1 MTIDPETL
9 KAYRKLK
16 GPSQQDLADRAKLS
30 KRQISRIE
38 AGQMAHRQVHRRTV
52 ESLAKVLNVTVEHL
66 GKPFDHDD
74 RILGGAGYRPIKV
87 PVSPEIRL
95 NFELVALHYGVSTED
110 LVEAAP
116 WMFALL
122 AELSFADRRRRLTE
136 ARAAFANAMKH
147 LPKHLAA
154 RAAEWADFHEV
165 HEAELRSI
173 SERDI
178 FGARIVEDSETAP
191 DHLDPF
197 LEFARKMA
205 GASGSDVV
213 SEDPDNFYHGHV
225 FASWPHWPI
234 FLPWLAQLTNGS
246 GWRTA
251 PLDMGT
257 PPLAPS
263 QRT

>member
-1 MTIDPETL
+1 MDVRTARGVEF
-9 KAYRKLK
+9 
-16 GPSQQDLADRAKLS
+16 GGSQA
-30 KRQISRIE
+30 
-38 AGQMAHRQVHRRTV
+38 TP
-52 ESLAKVLNVTVEHL
+52 N
-66 GKPFDHDD
+66 
-74 RILGGAGYRPIKV
+74 
-87 PVSPEIRL
+87 
-95 NFELVALHYGVSTED
+95 
-110 LVEAAP
+110 
-116 WMFALL
+116 
-122 AELSFADRRRRLTE
+122 E

-147 LPKHLAA
+147 LPNISPRVQQSGLIST
-154 RAAEWADFHEV
+154 RFT
-165 HEAELRSI
+165 EAELRSI

-178 FGARIVEDSETAP
+178 FGARIVEKDLRTLAP
-191 DHLDPF
+191 YHLDPF

-234 FLPWLAQLTNGS
+234 FLPRLAQLTNGS